1 MRFDHPH
8 DPSNRKRP
16 WGVMAVHKLPAGL
29 EILEG
34 LEYLAEALGYTSA
47 REHTVLGTGAAVDLA
62 WFAAGDKRVPL
73 MIFEVESTA
82 SASMANN
89 AMKVF
94 SQDVDDFV
102 KPLFFFHVLLG
113 GGPDNER
120 IAGLRRTW
128 GTYNYRVY
136 RLNERM
142 QIHRLVLDI
151 LGQHRRVNGALSL
164 LRLDSALRQSVW
176 TNVGIHEIFRS
187 VEDLDFVVNYLGEL
201 AALSVGNPELRPILL
216 DRLRAKHIEGN
227 DYAGSYGSYLGQ
239 HFAGLLETSLL
250 VGEETVAD
258 EQGANLLNTWQESSE
273 LGLRQ
278 IGPYFGLNRDYD
290 EFIIGVAPL
299 LFAVAAVVCRNQW
312 RTKAW
317 IVQELDG
324 LIKGED
330 DAGVL
335 APYTSAARIWLL
347 HVAASAL
354 RDLSSIPHGDHKT
367 EYQLVEIFQRAR
379 TSVFSAKVPLG
390 LLLSPPSPQELVGED
405 AEPLP
410 IGDLSGT
417 GPQIDHPEW
426 TDISNG
432 YFPEI
437 GQDSWTAGEGTTI
450 WRDTFALAISMLLD
464 EDWFAWPM
472 REVVGALHAG
482 TLRGPG

>member
-1 MRFDHPH
+1 
-8 DPSNRKRP
+8 
-16 WGVMAVHKLPAGL
+16 MAVHKLAAGL
-29 EILEG
+29 QILEG
-34 LEYLAEALGYTSA
+34 LEYLAEALGYTSV

-62 WFAAGDKRVPL
+62 WFAAGDQRVPL

-82 SASMANN
+82 SSSMANN

-113 GGPDNER
+113 GGPDNDR
-120 IAGLRRTW
+120 ITGLRRTW

-142 QIHRLVLDI
+142 EIHRLVLDI
-151 LGQHRRVNGALSL
+151 LGQHRRVNGVLSL

-176 TNVGIHEIFRS
+176 TNVGIHEILRS
-187 VEDLDFVVNYLGEL
+187 IEDLDFVVNYLGEL
-201 AALSVGNPELRPILL
+201 AALSIGNPKLRPILL
-216 DRLRAKHIEGN
+216 ERLRKKHIEGK
-227 DYAGSYGSYLGQ
+227 DYPGSYGTYLGQ

-250 VGEETVAD
+250 IGEARVAD
-258 EQGANLLNTWQESSE
+258 EQGAYLLNTWQEASE

-290 EFIIGVAPL
+290 EFILGAAPL

-317 IVQELDG
+317 ITQELDA

-330 DAGVL
+330 DAGVK

-347 HVAASAL
+347 HLAASTL
-354 RDLSSIPHGDHKT
+354 RDLSSIPDGNHNI
-367 EYQLVEIFQRAR
+367 EYELVEIFQQAR
-379 TSVFSAKVPLG
+379 TSVFLAKVPLD

-405 AEPLP
+405 AAPLP
-410 IGDLSGT
+410 IGELSGT

-426 TDISNG
+426 TDLSNG

-437 GQDSWTAGEGTTI
+437 GQDSWSAGERTTV
-450 WRDTFALAISMLLD
+450 WRDTFGLAISMLLD

-472 REVVGALHAG
+472 REVVCALHAG
-482 TLRGPG
+482 QGSGVL